1 MRTYTIEITAKTPG
15 DAEVALE
22 EIRSAISQGCATA
35 PWTEDEDDN
44 GYNFS
49 SEGEFDDQV

>member
-1 MRTYTIEITAKTPG
+1 MRTYTIEITARTPG

-22 EIRSAISQGCATA
+22 QIRDAIGQGYMAA

-44 GYNFS
+44 GYSFS
-49 SEGEFDDQV
+49 SDGEFDDS

>member
-1 MRTYTIEITAKTPG
+1 MMRTYTIEITAKTPG

-22 EIRSAISQGCATA
+22 EVRNAISQGAGTA

-44 GYNFS
+44 GYGFT
-49 SEGEFDDQV
+49 SEGEFDD